1 MRKLDRLV
9 WADGIA
15 FNAYGLRI
23 GIRVDKAW
31 ALEPLMK
38 ALPFG
43 ATLAKRPYVDY
54 LYSIIV
60 AGGDGPHPRRFNLI
74 YGDAFRIG
82 KSERF
87 DDIVEAMEQEISLF
101 IGEMSKNRIF
111 IHSGVVGWKGRA
123 ILLPGPTRS
132 GKSTMVAALVRAGA
146 RYYSDEFAV
155 IDEKGRVHPFA
166 RPLALRQ
173 EGDLRG
179 QPVDITAFGGRE
191 GRTPLQVGAIVF
203 APYAKGSAWKPEAIS
218 SGQALLGLLENTLSA
233 RSHPERALDVLG
245 TLTQAAACF
254 YSERGDADPVAVRVL
269 NLVESHATCID

>member
-31 ALEPLMK
+31 ALEPLME
-38 ALPFG
+38 AVPVG
-43 ATLAKRPYVDY
+43 ATPAKRPHVDY

-155 IDEKGRVHPFA
+155 IDQKGRVHPFA
-166 RPLALRQ
+166 RPLALRR

-179 QPVDITAFGGRE
+179 QPVDITELGGRA
-191 GRTPLQVGAIVF
+191 GCKPLPVGAIAF
-203 APYAKGSAWKPEAIS
+203 APYEQGATWMPRVLSPGE
-218 SGQALLGLLENTLSA
+218 ALLALLENTLSA
-233 RSHPERALDVLG
+233 RSYTERALAVLG
-245 TLTQAAACF
+245 EMTGDVPVVSGSRGEAEETVADLLRIAQSA
-254 YSERGDADPVAVRVL
+254 ER
-269 NLVESHATCID
+269 